1 MYTTCIQLV
10 YRLIMEK
17 DEMIKTKKNISELV
31 YESLH
36 EEILA
41 GIHKEDEILGEMAIA
56 ERFNVSR
63 TPVRQAL
70 QRLANEG
77 FVRIVPGVGTLV
89 CNYSWKDTRE
99 VFAIRQVLEAFAG
112 GLTAFYADEEVME
125 KFEQV
130 LEKMETA
137 KNNNDKEKYEEL
149 DNEFHGILNNNCG
162 NSKLID
168 LIEKFND
175 QSKLANLHRV
185 KYNEED
191 ALALSFRGHKKIY
204 AAIKNRD
211 ANCVNRELFKH
222 SSIIFGE
229 ITGSDIKKIFDIED
243 W

>member
-1 MYTTCIQLV
+1 MV
-10 YRLIMEK
+10 
-17 DEMIKTKKNISELV
+17 KTKKNISELV
-31 YESLH
+31 YKTLYD
-36 EEILA
+36 EILA
-41 GIHKEDEILGEMAIA
+41 GVHKEDDVLGETAIA

-89 CNYSWKDTRE
+89 CNYSLKDTRE
-99 VFAIRQVLEAFAG
+99 VFAIRQVLEAYAG
-112 GLTAFYADEEVME
+112 GLTAFYADEEVLE
-125 KFEQV
+125 EIEQV

-137 KNNNDKEKYEEL
+137 KNNNDKEAYEEL
-149 DNEFHGILNNNCG
+149 DNAFHRILNSNCG
-162 NSKLID
+162 NSRLID

-185 KYNEED
+185 KYDEEN
-191 ALALSFRGHKKIY
+191 AIALSLRGHKKIY
-204 AAIKNRD
+204 EAVKNRD

-229 ITGSDIKKIFDIED
+229 ITGSDIKKIFNIED
-243 W
+243 EQQ